1 MPEGMR
7 SWGVPKT
14 PADSTTSF
22 SARIV
27 RRSPSRTYS
36 TPTARSP
43 STTTRVTSASVTTR
57 SSGEPATGRTYDRQA
72 VARRPPR
79 IVARAKLAPRL
90 SPAL

>member
-1 MPEGMR
+1 M
-7 SWGVPKT
+7 
-14 PADSTTSF
+14 
-22 SARIV
+22 
-27 RRSPSRTYS
+27 
-36 TPTARSP
+36 
-43 STTTRVTSASVTTR
+43 TSASVTTR